1 MRRPAMNLHRR
12 LVLLLC
18 TTLLALPTLWAQAPA
33 QLGEEEILLRMQR
46 VRRDENVCVL
56 VKRSG
61 EYELEKIYP
70 AKSEVYAGKLPA
82 TSISEL
88 ERSLN
93 SDDLRRLSQ
102 QQISAP
108 PATESL
114 DQLLVAIRRQEG
126 WQKLS
131 FTTPQ
136 SRKPFANILDPL
148 TKWFDMVARERPGA
162 SSVKGEPTHCESR
175 GERTVAPAI
184 RGAVDS
190 SSQVRTS
197 SSSGVV
203 APFVMRI
210 SLEHVANG
218 YVTRTCATVY
228 PDLHYHLER
237 GEQKP
242 SFQAKPRVFESSV
255 TAEQLNELRRLLD
268 TPELKAMEHT
278 NLPNGMAV
286 READFTVLSIARG
299 EGIQN
304 LAFSSYFGIQNDRR
318 DTKRNAANS
327 RYSTDEDVKAIK
339 PVRKWVKD
347 AIESRK
353 ASEIKNAVAT
363 DCVP

>member
-1 MRRPAMNLHRR
+1 MNLHRR
-12 LVLLLC
+12 LVILLC
-18 TTLLALPTLWAQAPA
+18 STLTALPTLWAQSPA
-33 QLGEEEILLRMQR
+33 QRPEDEVLVRMQR

-70 AKSEVYAGKLPA
+70 AKSEVYAGTLPA
-82 TSISEL
+82 AGISEL

-102 QQISAP
+102 KQISLP
-108 PATESL
+108 PGTESL
-114 DQLLVAIRRQEG
+114 EQLYFAIRRQEG
-126 WQKLS
+126 WQRLTFS
-131 FTTPQ
+131 TTE
-136 SRKPFANILDPL
+136 SRKPFANFLDPL
-148 TKWFDMVARERPGA
+148 TKWFDMVAKERPGA
-162 SSVKGEPTHCESR
+162 SSVKREPTHCESS
-175 GERTVAPAI
+175 GERAVAPAL

-190 SSQVRTS
+190 SSHVRAA

-218 YVTRTCATVY
+218 YVSRTCATVY

-237 GEQKP
+237 GEQNP
-242 SFQAKPRVFESSV
+242 SFQAKPRVYESSV
-255 TAEQLNELRRLLD
+255 TAEQLDELRRLLD
-268 TPELKAMEHT
+268 TPELKGLEHS
-278 NLPNGMAV
+278 NLPNGIAV
-286 READFTVLSIARG
+286 READFAVMSIARG

-318 DTKRNAANS
+318 DTTQNKANS
-327 RYSTDEDVKAIK
+327 RYSTDDMTAIK
-339 PVRKWVKD
+339 PVRKWLKD

-353 ASEIKNAVAT
+353 TPEIKKAVAT